1 MDPYQLPPFEV
12 NTSANAAQI
21 KELIRIHCLQE
32 NAPYKLVK
40 SEHKQI
46 KARCKNQTCAFMCY
60 ASRPQKSSDGTPYII
75 RKLIAHTCQNHS
87 ITTTIKRPASTE
99 YLASLTLIRTKIL
112 HNPNISASSL
122 TIDLKQVCNTNLP
135 SHTVKRVRQLCK
147 DELFGTHEDNFRKL
161 PAYLNKLLDLNPGTN
176 VKLELNDG
184 QFHRLF
190 VALHS
195 CIRGFEYC
203 RPLVQIDGTHLH
215 NKYRQVML
223 TSTTVDAQGQL
234 FPLGFAVVSG
244 ENLDNWRWFLHQFK
258 DSFGNNVSTFIS
270 DREKGLLE
278 AVRQVYPESNH
289 SYCLR
294 HLTKNVGARF
304 TSLVWKA
311 ARAQNV
317 EDLNAALAEIRMN
330 STKAYDKLVLAGL
343 EHWTTVHFPGLRY
356 GHLTS
361 NAIESLNAWFL
372 GIRGLPVV
380 RMINAIVDKLSV
392 WYEKRLIEANDM
404 NNIICDN
411 VWNRIKPELY
421 QAKSLT
427 TVVVKKGKDVLVQ
440 VLAGCKAFIVNVRAR
455 TCDCNL

>member
-1 MDPYQLPPFEV
+1 
-12 NTSANAAQI
+12 
-21 KELIRIHCLQE
+21 
-32 NAPYKLVK
+32 
-40 SEHKQI
+40 
-46 KARCKNQTCAFMCY
+46 MCY
-60 ASRPQKSSDGTPYII
+60 ASRPQQSSDGTPYKIK
-75 RKLIAHTCQNHS
+75 KLIAHTCQNHF
-87 ITTTIKRPASTE
+87 ITTTIKRHASTE

-147 DELFGTHEDNFRKL
+147 DELFGTHEDNFCKL
-161 PAYLNKLLDLNPGTN
+161 PAYLNKLLAFNPRTN

-195 CIRGFEYC
+195 CIRGFEFC
-203 RPLVQIDGTHLH
+203 RPLVQFDGTHLH

-244 ENLDNWRWFLHQFK
+244 ENSDSWRC
-258 DSFGNNVSTFIS
+258 

-278 AVRQVYPESNH
+278 AVRQGYPESTH
-289 SYCLR
+289 CYFLR
-294 HLTKNVGARF
+294 YLTKNVGARF

-317 EDLNAALAEIRMN
+317 EDINALAEIRMN
-330 STKAYDKLVLAGL
+330 STEACHKLVLAGL

-372 GIRGLPVV
+372 GFRGLPAVC
-380 RMINAIVDKLSV
+380 MINAIVHKLSV
-392 WYEKRLIEANDM
+392 WYEKRLNEVNDM
-404 NNIICDN
+404 NNDVCDN
-411 VWNRIKPELY
+411 VLYITLPTFRPSNDYISTPKLYKP
-421 QAKSLT
+421 S
-427 TVVVKKGKDVLVQ
+427 
-440 VLAGCKAFIVNVRAR
+440 
-455 TCDCNL
+455 